1 MTNVTARIKKEGK
14 TFEIQVDLDK
24 ALAFRKTGQGSI
36 ENIAETAAVFS
47 DLKKGIRV
55 PEAELKSAFGT
66 TETIKISEIIIT
78 KGEIMLPT
86 EYKAKMRDEKK
97 KQIITWLAQNALDPR
112 TGAPH
117 TPSRI
122 ESAIDESGVKIEENR
137 SAEEQAMDVIKVIQK
152 ILPIKIEKKKLMV
165 KIPPQFTGKA
175 YGVVKGFLLKE
186 EWLGDGSLQ
195 CTIELPAGMQ
205 MGFFDKLN
213 AVTHGEAFTK
223 EI

>member
-1 MTNVTARIKKEGK
+1 
-14 TFEIQVDLDK
+14 
-24 ALAFRKTGQGSI
+24 
-36 ENIAETAAVFS
+36 
-47 DLKKGIRV
+47 
-55 PEAELKSAFGT
+55 
-66 TETIKISEIIIT
+66 
-78 KGEIMLPT
+78 MLPT

-97 KQIITWLAQNALDPR
+97 KQIITWLSQNALDPR

-122 ESAIDESGVKIEENR
+122 ESAIDDSGVKIEENR

-175 YGVVKGFLLKE
+175 YGVVKAFLLKE

-195 CTIELPAGMQ
+195 CTVELPAGMQ

-223 EI
+223 ELS